1 MKKQELSRKIYNDK
15 TIKTTQRKM
24 KLLGFKHEKHYLNVE
39 EAQNIFRFGYRNVSL
54 EEALSKEID
63 YLETIIKTKS
73 NNNCRI
79 VSTTY
84 QDYKED
90 MVEKLAEHFKEKSF
104 VVDIYKNP
112 NIKGFI
118 LLIIGW

>member
-1 MKKQELSRKIYNDK
+1 
-15 TIKTTQRKM
+15 M
-24 KLLGFKHEKHYLNVE
+24 KLLGFKHEKHYLSVK
-39 EAQNIFRFGYRNVSL
+39 EAQNIFRFGYKNITL

-63 YLETIIKTKS
+63 YLETTIKFKSS
-73 NNNCRI
+73 NNYRMI
-79 VSTTY
+79 STTY
-84 QDYKED
+84 QDCKED
-90 MVEKLAEHFKEKSF
+90 LVEKLAEHFKEKSF

>member
-1 MKKQELSRKIYNDK
+1 
-15 TIKTTQRKM
+15 M
-24 KLLGFKHEKHYLNVE
+24 KLLGFKHEKHYLSVE

-63 YLETIIKTKS
+63 YLETAIKSKSVEGSRITSTAYSDTKM
-73 NNNCRI
+73 
-79 VSTTY
+79 
-84 QDYKED
+84 DL
-90 MVEKLAEHFKEKSF
+90 VEKLADHFKERGF
-104 VVDIYKNP
+104 VVDIYENQ

>member
-1 MKKQELSRKIYNDK
+1 
-15 TIKTTQRKM
+15 M
-24 KLLGFKHEKHYLNVE
+24 KLLSFKHEKHYLSVK
-39 EAQNIFRFGYRNVSL
+39 EAQNIFRFGYRNVTL

-63 YLETIIKTKS
+63 YLETIIKSKS
-73 NNNCRI
+73 GNNCRI
-79 VSTTY
+79 VSTSY
-84 QDYKED
+84 QDCKED
-90 MVEKLAEHFKEKSF
+90 LVEKLAEHFKEKSF

>member
-63 YLETIIKTKS
+63 YLEAIIKTKS